1 MLLAFFV
8 SLTNFSP
15 RRSNKYLYGL
25 CGSYFRQRRFGKL
38 PIGLLTFQM

>member
-8 SLTNFSP
+8 SLTNFSR
-15 RRSNKYLYGL
+15 RRSSKYLYGL
-25 CGSYFRQRRFGKL
+25 CGSYFRQRRFRKV